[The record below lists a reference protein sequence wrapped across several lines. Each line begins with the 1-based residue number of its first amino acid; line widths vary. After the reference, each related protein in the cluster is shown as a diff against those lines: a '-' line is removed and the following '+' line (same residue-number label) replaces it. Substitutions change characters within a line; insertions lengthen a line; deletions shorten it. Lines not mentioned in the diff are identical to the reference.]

1 MMYFSQLVSTMRN
14 PTIAVAVVEDGGAI
28 QYTGELF
35 DLPFCRFREWH
46 DFKVVDVMPMYD
58 EEKKEPYL
66 VIEIDYAGGKKWE
79 RKANSK

>member
-14 PTIAVAVVEDGGAI
+14 PTIAVAVVEDGGEI

-46 DFKVVDVMPMYD
+46 DFKVVDVIPMYA
-58 EEKKEPYL
+58 EEEQKPFL
-66 VIEIDYAGGKKWE
+66 RIEIDYAGGKK
-79 RKANSK
+79 

>member
-46 DFKVVDVMPMYD
+46 DFKVVDVMPMYAK
-58 EEKKEPYL
+58 EEQKPFL
-66 VIEIDYAGGKKWE
+66 RIEIDYAGGKK
-79 RKANSK
+79 

>member
-1 MMYFSQLVSTMRN
+1 MYFSQLVSTMRN

-46 DFKVVDVMPMYD
+46 DFKVVDVMPMYA
-58 EEKKEPYL
+58 EKEQKPFL
-66 VIEIDYAGGKKWE
+66 RIEIDYAGE
-79 RKANSK
+79 RNER

>member
-1 MMYFSQLVSTMRN
+1 MMYFSQLVSTMMN
-14 PTIAVAVVEDGGAI
+14 PTIAVAVVEDGGEI

-46 DFKVVDVMPMYD
+46 DFKVVDIMPHYD

-66 VIEIDYAGGKKWE
+66 VIEIDYAGGNKK
-79 RKANSK
+79 

>member
-14 PTIAVAVVEDGGAI
+14 PTIAVAVVEDGGEI

-46 DFKVVDVMPMYD
+46 DSKVVDVMPMYA
-58 EEKKEPYL
+58 EEEQKPFL
-66 VIEIDYAGGKKWE
+66 RIEIDYAGGKK
-79 RKANSK
+79 

>member
-1 MMYFSQLVSTMRN
+1 MYFSQLVSTMRN

-46 DFKVVDVMPMYD
+46 DFKVVDITPMYA
-58 EEKKEPYL
+58 EEEQKPFL
-66 VIEIDYAGGKKWE
+66 RIEIDYSGGKK
-79 RKANSK
+79 

>member
-14 PTIAVAVVEDGGAI
+14 PTIAVAVVEDGGKI

-46 DFKVVDVMPMYD
+46 DFKVVDVMPMYA
-58 EEKKEPYL
+58 EEEQKPFL
-66 VIEIDYAGGKKWE
+66 RIEIDYAGGKK
-79 RKANSK
+79 

>member
-1 MMYFSQLVSTMRN
+1 MYFSQLVSTMRN
-14 PTIAVAVVEDGGAI
+14 PVIQVAVVEDGGEI
-28 QYTGELF
+28 QYKGELF

-66 VIEIDYAGGKKWE
+66 VIEIDYAGGKK
-79 RKANSK
+79 

>member
-14 PTIAVAVVEDGGAI
+14 PVIQVAVVEDGGEI

-46 DFKVVDVMPMYD
+46 DFKVVDITPMYA
-58 EEKKEPYL
+58 EKEQKPFL
-66 VIEIDYAGGKKWE
+66 RIEIDYAGGGKK
-79 RKANSK
+79 

>member
-14 PTIAVAVVEDGGAI
+14 PVIQVAVVEDGGAI

-46 DFKVVDVMPMYD
+46 DFKVVDIMPNYD

-66 VIEIDYAGGKKWE
+66 VIEIDYAGGKK
-79 RKANSK
+79 

>member
-1 MMYFSQLVSTMRN
+1 MYFSQLVSTMRN

-46 DFKVVDVMPMYD
+46 DFKVVDVTPMYA
-58 EEKKEPYL
+58 EEEQKPFL
-66 VIEIDYAGGKKWE
+66 RIEIDYAGGK
-79 RKANSK
+79 R

>member
-14 PTIAVAVVEDGGAI
+14 PIIEVAVVEDGGAI

-46 DFKVVDVMPMYD
+46 DYKVVDVMPLYD

-66 VIEIDYAGGKKWE
+66 VIEIDFAGGKK
-79 RKANSK
+79 